1 MDLYKVRTDDPIRL
15 SVLSLFHL
23 DPKKKFKAPQSKA
36 PVSSLSE
43 EKEARLVPEVLTP
56 PAPCGACRVVGEE
69 GPEPQHAGSVPS
81 DDGAS
86 SDLDLDQ
93 LMEDGGEE
101 LEQREEPQHRV
112 DRGQLAV
119 AFCEE

>member
-36 PVSSLSE
+36 PVSNLSE

-56 PAPCGACRVVGEE
+56 PAARGACLVGGEE
-69 GPEPQHAGSVPS
+69 GPEPQDTGSVPS

-93 LMEDGGEE
+93 LMEDVGEE

-112 DRGQLAV
+112 DTGELAV

>member
-1 MDLYKVRTDDPIRL
+1 MDLYKVRTDYLIRL

-43 EKEARLVPEVLTP
+43 EKEARLVPEVLIA
-56 PAPCGACRVVGEE
+56 PAPCGACHVVGEE

-93 LMEDGGEE
+93 LMEDVGEE

-112 DRGQLAV
+112 DRGELAV

>member
-1 MDLYKVRTDDPIRL
+1 MRTDYPIRL

-43 EKEARLVPEVLTP
+43 EKEARLVPEVLIA
-56 PAPCGACRVVGEE
+56 PAPCGACQVVGEE

-93 LMEDGGEE
+93 LMEDVGEE

-112 DRGQLAV
+112 DRGELAV

>member
-1 MDLYKVRTDDPIRL
+1 MRTDDPIRL

-56 PAPCGACRVVGEE
+56 PAARGACLGGEE
-69 GPEPQHAGSVPS
+69 GPEPQDAGSVPS

-93 LMEDGGEE
+93 LMEDVGEE
-101 LEQREEPQHRV
+101 LEPREEPQHRV
-112 DRGQLAV
+112 DTELTV